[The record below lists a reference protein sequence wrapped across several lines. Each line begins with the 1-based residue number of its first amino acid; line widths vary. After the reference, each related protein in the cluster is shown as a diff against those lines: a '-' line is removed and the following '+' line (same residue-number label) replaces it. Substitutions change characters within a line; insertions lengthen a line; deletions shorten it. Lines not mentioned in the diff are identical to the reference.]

1 MAEHLDRWSARCVR
15 RMRRADVRTGTDRNP
30 AARAALLERI
40 GWRVRNAL
48 LGEVYATPKPGLVD
62 RRDTGAHR
70 DMNYETFLAST
81 EAITP
86 YMVRMFAEGM
96 DATAAGHTPEEVFRM
111 IRGTGLE
118 AEQAMYAATDGVNTH
133 KGMIFTMGIV
143 LAAAGILYARAD
155 TTSEQLV
162 EKELQPSDDVTPEA
176 LASADVQP
184 MDAAGESVMPSS
196 TIIAGQITVD
206 AILDMA
212 RQMTARSMAE
222 DFRKMLE
229 HPPKTHGE
237 RLFQTYGERG
247 IRGQAMEGFPILRDT
262 AVPWLRRFRNLSSD
276 EALQQAFAAHATLRR
291 GLLQDTGSMHAEH
304 FENAVHVSTL
314 IAIMSVLNDTNVFI
328 RSSYEDMC
336 WLQAESST
344 ILGMGAMFT
353 EEGVRAIEALN
364 MACIEKNI
372 SPGGAADILAVA
384 ILLLKLTEDVSA
396 GSAAC

>member
-1 MAEHLDRWSARCVR
+1 M
-15 RMRRADVRTGTDRNP
+15 RTGTDGNLT
-30 AARAALLERI
+30 ARAALFEHI

-62 RRDTGAHR
+62 RRDTGAHC

-86 YMVRMFAEGM
+86 FMVRMFAEGM
-96 DATAAGHTPEEVFRM
+96 DATVAGHTPEEVFQE
-111 IRGTGLE
+111 IRGIGLE
-118 AEQAMYAATDGVNTH
+118 AERAMYAATAGVNTH

-143 LAAAGILYARAD
+143 LAAAGILYVRREETAEWPVD
-155 TTSEQLV
+155 
-162 EKELQPSDDVTPEA
+162 DDVTPEA
-176 LASADVQP
+176 LAAADVQVTP
-184 MDAAGESVMPSS
+184 ETGV
-196 TIIAGQITVD
+196 IAGQITVD
-206 AILDMA
+206 AILDRT

-262 AVPWLRRFRNLSSD
+262 AVPWLRRFQNIGTD
-276 EALQQAFAAHATLRR
+276 AELQHDISVRATLRR

-384 ILLLKLTEDVSA
+384 ILLLKLTEDADA
-396 GSAAC
+396 GSTGC

>member
-1 MAEHLDRWSARCVR
+1 MNKKAFDDS
-15 RMRRADVRTGTDRNP
+15 
-30 AARAALLERI
+30 ARAALFERI

-86 YMVRMFAEGM
+86 FMVRMFAEGM
-96 DATAAGHTPEEVFRM
+96 DATAAGRTPEEVFQA
-111 IRGTGLE
+111 IRGIGLE

-143 LAAAGILYARAD
+143 LAAVGILYARREEAAERPVD
-155 TTSEQLV
+155 
-162 EKELQPSDDVTPEA
+162 DDVTPETGA
-176 LASADVQP
+176 
-184 MDAAGESVMPSS
+184 
-196 TIIAGQITVD
+196 IAGQITVD
-206 AILDMA
+206 AILDRT

-222 DFRKMLE
+222 DFRKMLA

-237 RLFQTYGERG
+237 RLFRTYGERG

-262 AVPWLRRFRNLSSD
+262 AVPWLQRFQNIGTD
-276 EALQQAFAAHATLRR
+276 AELQRDIAVQATLRR

-314 IAIMSVLNDTNVFI
+314 IAIMSVLNDSIVFI
-328 RSSYEDMC
+328 RSSYEDLC

-384 ILLLKLTEDVSA
+384 ILLLKLTEDADA
-396 GSAAC
+396 GSTGC

>member
-1 MAEHLDRWSARCVR
+1 M
-15 RMRRADVRTGTDRNP
+15 RTGTDRNS
-30 AARAALLERI
+30 AARAALLEHI
-40 GWRVRNAL
+40 GWQVRNAL

-86 YMVRMFAEGM
+86 FMVRMFAEGM
-96 DATAAGHTPEEVFRM
+96 DATAAGHTPEEVFQA
-111 IRGTGLE
+111 IRGIGLE
-118 AEQAMYAATDGVNTH
+118 AERAMYAATDGVNTH

-143 LAAAGILYARAD
+143 LAAVGILYARED
-155 TTSEQLV
+155 KTS
-162 EKELQPSDDVTPEA
+162 
-176 LASADVQP
+176 
-184 MDAAGESVMPSS
+184 
-196 TIIAGQITVD
+196 GQITVD

-262 AVPWLRRFRNLSSD
+262 AVPWLRRFQNIGTD
-276 EALQQAFAAHATLRR
+276 AELQRAIAAQATLRR

-384 ILLLKLTEDVSA
+384 ILLLKLTEDAEA
-396 GSAAC
+396 GSTGC

>member
-1 MAEHLDRWSARCVR
+1 MNKKSCQDS
-15 RMRRADVRTGTDRNP
+15 
-30 AARAALLERI
+30 ARAALFEHI

-96 DATAAGHTPEEVFRM
+96 DATAAGHTPEEVFQT

-118 AEQAMYAATDGVNTH
+118 AEQAMYAATAGVNTH

-155 TTSEQLV
+155 KTSALLV
-162 EKELQPSDDVTPEA
+162 GKESQPGDDVTPEA

-184 MDAAGESVMPSS
+184 MPGT

-222 DFRKMLE
+222 DFRKMLA

-237 RLFQTYGERG
+237 RLFQAYGERG

-262 AVPWLRRFRNLSSD
+262 AVPWLRRFQNIRTD
-276 EALQQAFAAHATLRR
+276 AVLQHDISECATLRS
-291 GLLQDTGSMHAEH
+291 GLLSDSGSMHAEH

-344 ILGMGAMFT
+344 ILRMGAMFT

-364 MACIEKNI
+364 TACIEKNI

-384 ILLLKLTEDVSA
+384 ILLLKR
-396 GSAAC
+396 

>member
-1 MAEHLDRWSARCVR
+1 MNKKAFDDS
-15 RMRRADVRTGTDRNP
+15 
-30 AARAALLERI
+30 ARAALFERI

-86 YMVRMFAEGM
+86 FMVRMFAEGM
-96 DATAAGHTPEEVFRM
+96 DATAAGRTPEEVFQA
-111 IRGTGLE
+111 IRGIGLE

-143 LAAAGILYARAD
+143 LAAVGILYARREEAAERPVD
-155 TTSEQLV
+155 
-162 EKELQPSDDVTPEA
+162 DDVTPETGA
-176 LASADVQP
+176 
-184 MDAAGESVMPSS
+184 
-196 TIIAGQITVD
+196 IAGQITVD
-206 AILDMA
+206 AILDRT

-222 DFRKMLE
+222 DFRKMLA

-237 RLFQTYGERG
+237 RLFRTYGERG

-262 AVPWLRRFRNLSSD
+262 AVPWLQRFQNIGTD
-276 EALQQAFAAHATLRR
+276 AELQRDIAVQATLRR

-344 ILGMGAMFT
+344 ILSMGAMFT

-364 MACIEKNI
+364 TACIGKNI

-384 ILLLKLTEDVSA
+384 ILLLKLTEDADA
-396 GSAAC
+396 GSTGC

>member
-1 MAEHLDRWSARCVR
+1 
-15 RMRRADVRTGTDRNP
+15 MRRTAVRTGTDRNP
-30 AARAALLERI
+30 AARAALHERI

-86 YMVRMFAEGM
+86 YMVRMFVEGM
-96 DATAAGHTPEEVFRM
+96 DATAAGHAPEEVFRM

-118 AEQAMYAATDGVNTH
+118 AERAMYAATDGVNTH

-143 LAAAGILYARAD
+143 LAATGILYARR
-155 TTSEQLV
+155 E
-162 EKELQPSDDVTPEA
+162 E
-176 LASADVQP
+176 
-184 MDAAGESVMPSS
+184 AAGRLKDEVKPETLAAAEGAAMPE
-196 TIIAGQITVD
+196 TEVIAGQLTVD

-222 DFRKMLE
+222 DFRKMLG

-262 AVPWLRRFRNLSSD
+262 AVPWLRRFRNLGSD
-276 EALQQAFAAHATLRR
+276 EALQQAFAAQATLRR

-336 WLQAESST
+336 WLQSESST

-384 ILLLKLTEDVSA
+384 ILLLKL
-396 GSAAC
+396 

>member
-1 MAEHLDRWSARCVR
+1 MNKKAFDDS
-15 RMRRADVRTGTDRNP
+15 
-30 AARAALLERI
+30 ARAALFERI

-86 YMVRMFAEGM
+86 FMVRMFAEGM
-96 DATAAGHTPEEVFRM
+96 DATAAGRTPEEVFQA
-111 IRGTGLE
+111 IRGIGLE

-143 LAAAGILYARAD
+143 LAAVGILYARREEAAERPVD
-155 TTSEQLV
+155 
-162 EKELQPSDDVTPEA
+162 DDVTPETGA
-176 LASADVQP
+176 
-184 MDAAGESVMPSS
+184 
-196 TIIAGQITVD
+196 IAGQITVD
-206 AILDMA
+206 AILDRT
-212 RQMTARSMAE
+212 RQMTARSMVE
-222 DFRKMLE
+222 DFRKMLG

-262 AVPWLRRFRNLSSD
+262 AVPWLRRFQNIGTD
-276 EALQQAFAAHATLRR
+276 AELQRDIATQATLRR

-384 ILLLKLTEDVSA
+384 ILLLKLTEDAEA
-396 GSAAC
+396 GSTGC

>member
-1 MAEHLDRWSARCVR
+1 MNKKAFD
-15 RMRRADVRTGTDRNP
+15 D
-30 AARAALLERI
+30 AARAALFERI

-86 YMVRMFAEGM
+86 FMVRMFAEGM
-96 DATAAGHTPEEVFRM
+96 DATAAGHTPEEVFQA
-111 IRGTGLE
+111 IRGIGLE

-143 LAAAGILYARAD
+143 LAAAGILYARD
-155 TTSEQLV
+155 
-162 EKELQPSDDVTPEA
+162 
-176 LASADVQP
+176 
-184 MDAAGESVMPSS
+184 GY
-196 TIIAGQITVD
+196 GTVD
-206 AILDMA
+206 AILDRT

-222 DFRKMLE
+222 DFRKMLA

-237 RLFQTYGERG
+237 RLFRTYGERG

-262 AVPWLRRFRNLSSD
+262 AVPWLRRFQNICTD
-276 EALQQAFAAHATLRR
+276 AELQRDIAAQATLRR

-384 ILLLKLTEDVSA
+384 ILLLKLTEDAEA
-396 GSAAC
+396 GSTGC

>member
-1 MAEHLDRWSARCVR
+1 MADDLDRWSARCVR

-30 AARAALLERI
+30 AARAALLERV

-96 DATAAGHTPEEVFRM
+96 DATAAGHTPEEVFRA
-111 IRGTGLE
+111 IRGIGLE

-143 LAAAGILYARAD
+143 LAAAGILYARR
-155 TTSEQLV
+155 E
-162 EKELQPSDDVTPEA
+162 E
-176 LASADVQP
+176 
-184 MDAAGESVMPSS
+184 AAGRLKDEVKPETLAAAEGVAMPE
-196 TIIAGQITVD
+196 TEVFAGQITVD

-222 DFRKMLE
+222 DFRRMLE

-384 ILLLKLTEDVSA
+384 ILLLKL
-396 GSAAC
+396 

>member
-1 MAEHLDRWSARCVR
+1 MNKKAFD
-15 RMRRADVRTGTDRNP
+15 D
-30 AARAALLERI
+30 AARAALFERI

-86 YMVRMFAEGM
+86 FMVRMFAEGM
-96 DATAAGHTPEEVFRM
+96 DATAAGHTPEEVFQA
-111 IRGTGLE
+111 IRGIGLE
-118 AEQAMYAATDGVNTH
+118 AERAMYAATDGVNTH

-143 LAAAGILYARAD
+143 LAAAGILY
-155 TTSEQLV
+155 V
-162 EKELQPSDDVTPEA
+162 
-176 LASADVQP
+176 SADK
-184 MDAAGESVMPSS
+184 
-196 TIIAGQITVD
+196 TRGQITVD
-206 AILDMA
+206 AILDRT

-262 AVPWLRRFRNLSSD
+262 AVPWLRRFQNIGTD
-276 EALQQAFAAHATLRR
+276 AELQRDIDARATLRR

-384 ILLLKLTEDVSA
+384 ILLLKLTEDADA
-396 GSAAC
+396 GSTGC

>member
-1 MAEHLDRWSARCVR
+1 MVR
-15 RMRRADVRTGTDRNP
+15 KSIDRNP
-30 AARAALLERI
+30 SARDALLEHI

-86 YMVRMFAEGM
+86 FMVRMFAEGM
-96 DATAAGHTPEEVFRM
+96 DATVAGHTPEEVFQE
-111 IRGTGLE
+111 IRGIGLE
-118 AEQAMYAATDGVNTH
+118 AERAMYAATAGVNTH

-143 LAAAGILYARAD
+143 LAAVGILYARED
-155 TTSEQLV
+155 KTS
-162 EKELQPSDDVTPEA
+162 
-176 LASADVQP
+176 
-184 MDAAGESVMPSS
+184 
-196 TIIAGQITVD
+196 GQITVD
-206 AILDMA
+206 AILDRA

-262 AVPWLRRFRNLSSD
+262 AVPWLRRFQNIGTD
-276 EALQQAFAAHATLRR
+276 AELQRAIAAQATLRR

-384 ILLLKLTEDVSA
+384 ILLLKLTEDADADRA
-396 GSAAC
+396 GC

>member
-1 MAEHLDRWSARCVR
+1 MNKKAFD
-15 RMRRADVRTGTDRNP
+15 D
-30 AARAALLERI
+30 AARAALFERI

-86 YMVRMFAEGM
+86 FMVRMFAEGM
-96 DATAAGHTPEEVFRM
+96 DATAAGHTPEEVFQA
-111 IRGTGLE
+111 IRGIGLE

-143 LAAAGILYARAD
+143 LAAAGILYARR
-155 TTSEQLV
+155 
-162 EKELQPSDDVTPEA
+162 EKAAERSVDDDVTPEA

-184 MDAAGESVMPSS
+184 TPADGESAMSETGVI
-196 TIIAGQITVD
+196 TGQITVD
-206 AILDMA
+206 AILDRT

-237 RLFQTYGERG
+237 RLFRMYGERG

-262 AVPWLRRFRNLSSD
+262 AVPWLRRFQNIGTD
-276 EALQQAFAAHATLRR
+276 AELQRAIAAQATLRR

-344 ILGMGAMFT
+344 ILSMGAMFT

-364 MACIEKNI
+364 TACIEKNI

-384 ILLLKLTEDVSA
+384 ILLLKLTEDADADSA
-396 GSAAC
+396 GC

>member
-1 MAEHLDRWSARCVR
+1 
-15 RMRRADVRTGTDRNP
+15 MRRADVRTGTDRTP

-86 YMVRMFAEGM
+86 YMVRMFVEGM
-96 DATAAGHTPEEVFRM
+96 DATMTAKTPEAVFRA
-111 IRGTGLE
+111 IRGIGLE

-176 LASADVQP
+176 LAETGGAA
-184 MDAAGESVMPSS
+184 MAEAAGPAGTETVD
-196 TIIAGQITVD
+196 GQITVD

-212 RQMTARSMAE
+212 REMTARSMAE

-262 AVPWLRRFRNLSSD
+262 AVPWLRRFQNLGSD
-276 EALQQAFAAHATLRR
+276 EALQQAFAAQATLRR
-291 GLLQDTGSMHAEH
+291 GFLQDTGSMHAEH

-384 ILLLKLTEDVSA
+384 ILLLKL
-396 GSAAC
+396 

>member
-1 MAEHLDRWSARCVR
+1 MADDLDRWSARCVR

-30 AARAALLERI
+30 AARAALLERV

-96 DATAAGHTPEEVFRM
+96 DATAAGHTPEEVFRA
-111 IRGTGLE
+111 IRGIGLE

-143 LAAAGILYARAD
+143 LAAAGILYARR
-155 TTSEQLV
+155 E
-162 EKELQPSDDVTPEA
+162 E
-176 LASADVQP
+176 
-184 MDAAGESVMPSS
+184 AAGRLKDEVKPETLAAAEGVAMPE
-196 TIIAGQITVD
+196 TEVFAGQITVD

-384 ILLLKLTEDVSA
+384 ILLLKL
-396 GSAAC
+396 

>member
-1 MAEHLDRWSARCVR
+1 MADDLDRWSARCVR

-30 AARAALLERI
+30 AARAALLERV

-96 DATAAGHTPEEVFRM
+96 DATAAGHTPEEVFRA
-111 IRGTGLE
+111 IRGIGLE

-143 LAAAGILYARAD
+143 LAAAGILYARR
-155 TTSEQLV
+155 E
-162 EKELQPSDDVTPEA
+162 E
-176 LASADVQP
+176 
-184 MDAAGESVMPSS
+184 AAGRLKDEVKPETLAAAEGVAMPE
-196 TIIAGQITVD
+196 TEVFAGQITVD

-344 ILGMGAMFT
+344 IFGMGAMFT

-384 ILLLKLTEDVSA
+384 ILLLKL
-396 GSAAC
+396 

>member
-1 MAEHLDRWSARCVR
+1 MNKKAFD
-15 RMRRADVRTGTDRNP
+15 D
-30 AARAALLERI
+30 AARAALFERI

-86 YMVRMFAEGM
+86 FMVRMFAEGM
-96 DATAAGHTPEEVFRM
+96 DATVAGHTPEEVFHA
-111 IRGTGLE
+111 IRGIGLE

-143 LAAAGILYARAD
+143 LAAVGILYARED
-155 TTSEQLV
+155 KTS
-162 EKELQPSDDVTPEA
+162 
-176 LASADVQP
+176 
-184 MDAAGESVMPSS
+184 
-196 TIIAGQITVD
+196 GQITVD
-206 AILDMA
+206 AILDRT

-262 AVPWLRRFRNLSSD
+262 AVPWLRRFQNICTD
-276 EALQQAFAAHATLRR
+276 AELQRDISVRATLRR

-384 ILLLKLTEDVSA
+384 ILLLKLTEDADA
-396 GSAAC
+396 GSTGC

>member
-1 MAEHLDRWSARCVR
+1 
-15 RMRRADVRTGTDRNP
+15 MRRTAVRTGTDRNP

-86 YMVRMFAEGM
+86 YMVRMFVEGM
-96 DATAAGHTPEEVFRM
+96 DATAAGHTPEEVFQA
-111 IRGTGLE
+111 IRGIGLE

-143 LAAAGILYARAD
+143 LAAAGILYARD
-155 TTSEQLV
+155 
-162 EKELQPSDDVTPEA
+162 
-176 LASADVQP
+176 
-184 MDAAGESVMPSS
+184 GY
-196 TIIAGQITVD
+196 GTVD

-222 DFRKMLE
+222 DFRKMLG

-237 RLFQTYGERG
+237 RLFRAYGERG

-262 AVPWLRRFRNLSSD
+262 AVPWLRRFQNIGTD
-276 EALQQAFAAHATLRR
+276 AELQRAIATQATLRR

-344 ILGMGAMFT
+344 ILSMGAMFT

-364 MACIEKNI
+364 TACIEKNI

-384 ILLLKLTEDVSA
+384 ILLLKLTEDADA
-396 GSAAC
+396 GRAGC

>member
-1 MAEHLDRWSARCVR
+1 MNKKAFDDSAC
-15 RMRRADVRTGTDRNP
+15 
-30 AARAALLERI
+30 AALFERI
-40 GWRVRNAL
+40 GWQVRNAL

-86 YMVRMFAEGM
+86 FMVRMFAEGM
-96 DATAAGHTPEEVFRM
+96 DATAAGRTPEEVFQA
-111 IRGTGLE
+111 IRGIGLE

-143 LAAAGILYARAD
+143 LAAAGILYARD
-155 TTSEQLV
+155 
-162 EKELQPSDDVTPEA
+162 
-176 LASADVQP
+176 
-184 MDAAGESVMPSS
+184 GY
-196 TIIAGQITVD
+196 GTVD

-237 RLFQTYGERG
+237 RLFRTYGERG

-262 AVPWLRRFRNLSSD
+262 AVPWLRRFQNICTD
-276 EALQQAFAAHATLRR
+276 AELQRDIAAQATLRR

-384 ILLLKLTEDVSA
+384 ILLLKLTEDADA
-396 GSAAC
+396 GSTDC

>member
-1 MAEHLDRWSARCVR
+1 ML
-15 RMRRADVRTGTDRNP
+15 RTGTDRNSS
-30 AARAALLERI
+30 ARDALLEHV

-86 YMVRMFAEGM
+86 YMVRMFMEGM
-96 DATAAGHTPEEVFRM
+96 DATAAGHTPEEVFQT
-111 IRGTGLE
+111 IRGIGLE
-118 AEQAMYAATDGVNTH
+118 AERAMYAATAGVNTH

-143 LAAAGILYARAD
+143 LAAVGILYARAD
-155 TTSEQLV
+155 KTSGLPA
-162 EKELQPSDDVTPEA
+162 EKESQPSDDVTPEA

-184 MDAAGESVMPSS
+184 MAAAGEPVMPGS
-196 TIIAGQITVD
+196 TIISGQITVD
-206 AILDMA
+206 AILDRT

-229 HPPKTHGE
+229 HSPKTHGE
-237 RLFQTYGERG
+237 RLFQMYGERG

-262 AVPWLRRFRNLSSD
+262 AVPWLRRFQNIGTD
-276 EALQQAFAAHATLRR
+276 AELQHDIAARATLRR

-344 ILGMGAMFT
+344 ILSMGAMFT

-364 MACIEKNI
+364 TACIEKNI

-384 ILLLKLTEDVSA
+384 ILLLKLTEDADADSA
-396 GSAAC
+396 GR

>member
-1 MAEHLDRWSARCVR
+1 MAEDLDRWSARCVR
-15 RMRRADVRTGTDRNP
+15 RMRRADVRTGTDRTP

-96 DATAAGHTPEEVFRM
+96 DATAAGQTPEAVFQA
-111 IRGTGLE
+111 IRGIGLE

-143 LAAAGILYARAD
+143 LAAAGVLYARR
-155 TTSEQLV
+155 E
-162 EKELQPSDDVTPEA
+162 E
-176 LASADVQP
+176 
-184 MDAAGESVMPSS
+184 AAGRLKDEVKPETLAAAEGAAMPE
-196 TIIAGQITVD
+196 TEVIAGQITVD

-222 DFRKMLE
+222 DFRRMLE
-229 HPPKTHGE
+229 HQPKTHGE

-276 EALQQAFAAHATLRR
+276 EALQQAFAAQATLRR

-384 ILLLKLTEDVSA
+384 ILLLKL
-396 GSAAC
+396 

>member
-1 MAEHLDRWSARCVR
+1 ML
-15 RMRRADVRTGTDRNP
+15 RTGTDRNSSV
-30 AARAALLERI
+30 RDVLLEHV

-62 RRDTGAHR
+62 RRDTGAHH

-96 DATAAGHTPEEVFRM
+96 DATVAGHTPEEVFQA
-111 IRGTGLE
+111 IRGIGLE
-118 AEQAMYAATDGVNTH
+118 AERAMYAATDGVNTH

-143 LAAAGILYARAD
+143 LAAAGILYARREEAAERPVD
-155 TTSEQLV
+155 
-162 EKELQPSDDVTPEA
+162 DDVTPET

-184 MDAAGESVMPSS
+184 MNGEPVMSE
-196 TIIAGQITVD
+196 TGVIAGQITVD
-206 AILDMA
+206 AILDRT

-222 DFRKMLE
+222 DFRKMLAQ
-229 HPPKTHGE
+229 PPKTHGE
-237 RLFQTYGERG
+237 RLFRTYGERG

-262 AVPWLRRFRNLSSD
+262 AVPWLRRFQNICTD
-276 EALQQAFAAHATLRR
+276 AELQRDIAAQATLRR

-384 ILLLKLTEDVSA
+384 ILLLKLTEDADA
-396 GSAAC
+396 GSTGC

>member
-1 MAEHLDRWSARCVR
+1 MNKKAFD
-15 RMRRADVRTGTDRNP
+15 D
-30 AARAALLERI
+30 AARAALFEHI

-96 DATAAGHTPEEVFRM
+96 DATAAGHTPEEVFQA
-111 IRGTGLE
+111 IRGIGLE

-143 LAAAGILYARAD
+143 LAAAGILYARD
-155 TTSEQLV
+155 
-162 EKELQPSDDVTPEA
+162 
-176 LASADVQP
+176 
-184 MDAAGESVMPSS
+184 GY
-196 TIIAGQITVD
+196 GTVD
-206 AILDMA
+206 AILDRT

-222 DFRKMLE
+222 DFRKMLA

-237 RLFQTYGERG
+237 RLFQAYGERG

-262 AVPWLRRFRNLSSD
+262 AVPWLRRFQNIGTD
-276 EALQQAFAAHATLRR
+276 AELQRAIAAQATLRR

-384 ILLLKLTEDVSA
+384 ILLLKLTEA
-396 GSAAC
+396 GRTGC

>member
-1 MAEHLDRWSARCVR
+1 MVR
-15 RMRRADVRTGTDRNP
+15 KSIDRNP
-30 AARAALLERI
+30 LARDALLEHI

-86 YMVRMFAEGM
+86 YMVHMFAEGM
-96 DATAAGHTPEEVFRM
+96 DATAAGHTPEEVFQA
-111 IRGTGLE
+111 IRGIGLE

-143 LAAAGILYARAD
+143 LAAAGILHARAD
-155 TTSEQLV
+155 KTS
-162 EKELQPSDDVTPEA
+162 
-176 LASADVQP
+176 
-184 MDAAGESVMPSS
+184 
-196 TIIAGQITVD
+196 GQITVD
-206 AILDMA
+206 AILDRT

-229 HPPKTHGE
+229 HPPNTHGE

-262 AVPWLRRFRNLSSD
+262 AVPWLRRFQNIGTD
-276 EALQQAFAAHATLRR
+276 AELQHDISVRATLRR

-336 WLQAESST
+336 WLQEESST
-344 ILGMGAMFT
+344 ILSMGVMFT

-364 MACIEKNI
+364 TACIEKNI

-384 ILLLKLTEDVSA
+384 ILLLKLTEDAEA
-396 GSAAC
+396 GSTGC

>member
-1 MAEHLDRWSARCVR
+1 MNRKAFDDS
-15 RMRRADVRTGTDRNP
+15 
-30 AARAALLERI
+30 ARAALFERI

-96 DATAAGHTPEEVFRM
+96 DATAAGHTPEEVFQA
-111 IRGTGLE
+111 IRGIGLE
-118 AEQAMYAATDGVNTH
+118 AERAMYAATDGVNTH

-143 LAAAGILYARAD
+143 LAAAGILYARD
-155 TTSEQLV
+155 
-162 EKELQPSDDVTPEA
+162 
-176 LASADVQP
+176 
-184 MDAAGESVMPSS
+184 GY
-196 TIIAGQITVD
+196 GTVD
-206 AILDMA
+206 AILDRT

-237 RLFQTYGERG
+237 RLFRMYGERG

-262 AVPWLRRFRNLSSD
+262 AVPWLRRFQNICTD
-276 EALQQAFAAHATLRR
+276 AELQRAIAARATLRR

-344 ILGMGAMFT
+344 ILSMGAMFT

-364 MACIEKNI
+364 TACIEKNI

-384 ILLLKLTEDVSA
+384 ILLLKLTEDADADSA
-396 GSAAC
+396 GC

>member
-1 MAEHLDRWSARCVR
+1 MNKKAFDDS
-15 RMRRADVRTGTDRNP
+15 
-30 AARAALLERI
+30 ARAALFEHI
-40 GWRVRNAL
+40 GWQVRNAL

-86 YMVRMFAEGM
+86 FMVRMFAEGM
-96 DATAAGHTPEEVFRM
+96 DATAAGHTPEEVFQA
-111 IRGTGLE
+111 IRGIGLE
-118 AEQAMYAATDGVNTH
+118 AERAMYAATDGVNTH

-143 LAAAGILYARAD
+143 LAAVGILYARED
-155 TTSEQLV
+155 KMS
-162 EKELQPSDDVTPEA
+162 
-176 LASADVQP
+176 
-184 MDAAGESVMPSS
+184 
-196 TIIAGQITVD
+196 GQITVD

-237 RLFQTYGERG
+237 RLFRTYGERG

-262 AVPWLRRFRNLSSD
+262 AVPWLRRFQNIGTD
-276 EALQQAFAAHATLRR
+276 AELQRDIAAQATLRR

-344 ILGMGAMFT
+344 ILSMGAMFT

-364 MACIEKNI
+364 TACIEKNI

-384 ILLLKLTEDVSA
+384 ILLLKLTEDADA
-396 GSAAC
+396 GSTGC

>member
-1 MAEHLDRWSARCVR
+1 
-15 RMRRADVRTGTDRNP
+15 MRIETDRNP
-30 AARAALLERI
+30 AARAALLEHI
-40 GWRVRNAL
+40 GWQIRNAL

-86 YMVRMFAEGM
+86 YMVHMFAEGM
-96 DATAAGHTPEEVFRM
+96 DATRAAKTPEAVFRT
-111 IRGTGLE
+111 IRGIGLE

-143 LAAAGILYARAD
+143 LAAAGILYARD
-155 TTSEQLV
+155 GCGTV
-162 EKELQPSDDVTPEA
+162 EE
-176 LASADVQP
+176 
-184 MDAAGESVMPSS
+184 
-196 TIIAGQITVD
+196 
-206 AILDMA
+206 ILDMA

-229 HPPKTHGE
+229 HPPTTHGE
-237 RLFQTYGERG
+237 RLFQAYGERG

-262 AVPWLRRFRNLSSD
+262 AVPWLRRFRNLCSD
-276 EALQQAFAAHATLRR
+276 EVLQRSFAAQATLRC
-291 GLLQDTGSMHAEH
+291 GLLRDTGSMHAEH

-344 ILGMGAMFT
+344 ILRMGAMFT

-384 ILLLKLTEDVSA
+384 ILLLKLTEDAGA
-396 GSAAC
+396 GSARC

>member
-1 MAEHLDRWSARCVR
+1 MNRKAFDDS
-15 RMRRADVRTGTDRNP
+15 
-30 AARAALLERI
+30 ARAALFERI

-96 DATAAGHTPEEVFRM
+96 DATAAGHTPEEVFQA
-111 IRGTGLE
+111 IRGIGLE
-118 AEQAMYAATDGVNTH
+118 AERAMYAATDGVNTH

-143 LAAAGILYARAD
+143 LAAAGILYARD
-155 TTSEQLV
+155 
-162 EKELQPSDDVTPEA
+162 
-176 LASADVQP
+176 
-184 MDAAGESVMPSS
+184 GY
-196 TIIAGQITVD
+196 GTVD
-206 AILDMA
+206 AILDRT

-262 AVPWLRRFRNLSSD
+262 AVPWLRRFQNIGTD
-276 EALQQAFAAHATLRR
+276 AELQRAISARATLRR

-384 ILLLKLTEDVSA
+384 ILLLKLTEDADA
-396 GSAAC
+396 GSTGC

>member
-1 MAEHLDRWSARCVR
+1 MNKKAFD
-15 RMRRADVRTGTDRNP
+15 D
-30 AARAALLERI
+30 AARAALFERI

-62 RRDTGAHR
+62 RRDTGAHH

-86 YMVRMFAEGM
+86 FMVRMFAEGM
-96 DATAAGHTPEEVFRM
+96 DATTTGHTPEEVFQA
-111 IRGTGLE
+111 IRGIGLE
-118 AEQAMYAATDGVNTH
+118 AERAMYAATDGVNTH

-143 LAAAGILYARAD
+143 LAAAGILY
-155 TTSEQLV
+155 V
-162 EKELQPSDDVTPEA
+162 
-176 LASADVQP
+176 SADKT
-184 MDAAGESVMPSS
+184 S
-196 TIIAGQITVD
+196 GQITVD
-206 AILDMA
+206 AILDRT

-229 HPPKTHGE
+229 RPPKTHGE
-237 RLFQTYGERG
+237 QLFRTYGERG

-262 AVPWLRRFRNLSSD
+262 AVPWLRRFQNIGTD
-276 EALQQAFAAHATLRR
+276 AELQRAIAAQATLRR

-344 ILGMGAMFT
+344 IFGMGAMFT

-384 ILLLKLTEDVSA
+384 ILLLKLTEDADA
-396 GSAAC
+396 GSTGC

>member
-1 MAEHLDRWSARCVR
+1 M
-15 RMRRADVRTGTDRNP
+15 N
-30 AARAALLERI
+30 AALLERV

-62 RRDTGAHR
+62 RRDTGAHH

-86 YMVRMFAEGM
+86 YMVRMFSEGM
-96 DATAAGHTPEEVFRM
+96 DATAAGQTAEEVFQA
-111 IRGTGLE
+111 IRGIGLE

-143 LAAAGILYARAD
+143 LAATGILYARHEVAAGRTKD
-155 TTSEQLV
+155 GVTSETLAV
-162 EKELQPSDDVTPEA
+162 EEPAMPGPE
-176 LASADVQP
+176 V
-184 MDAAGESVMPSS
+184 
-196 TIIAGQITVD
+196 IAGQVAVE
-206 AILDMA
+206 AILDLT
-212 RQMTARSMAE
+212 REMTARSMAE
-222 DFRKMLE
+222 DFQKMLA
-229 HPPKTHGE
+229 HSPKTHGE

-262 AVPWLRRFRNLSSD
+262 AVPWLHRFQNICTD
-276 EALQQAFAAHATLRR
+276 AELQNEFSNCATLRS
-291 GLLQDTGSMHAEH
+291 GLLSDSGSMHAEH

-314 IAIMSVLNDTNVFI
+314 IAIMSVLNDTNVLI

-336 WLQAESST
+336 WLQAESSR
-344 ILGMGAMFT
+344 ILGLGAMFT

-384 ILLLKLTEDVSA
+384 ILLLKLTEDA
-396 GSAAC
+396 GTGGEGC

>member
-1 MAEHLDRWSARCVR
+1 MVR
-15 RMRRADVRTGTDRNP
+15 KSIDRNP
-30 AARAALLERI
+30 SARDALLEHI

-86 YMVRMFAEGM
+86 FMVRMFAEGM
-96 DATAAGHTPEEVFRM
+96 DATAAGRTPEEVFQA
-111 IRGTGLE
+111 IRGIGLE
-118 AEQAMYAATDGVNTH
+118 AERAMYAATDGVNTH

-143 LAAAGILYARAD
+143 LAAAGILY
-155 TTSEQLV
+155 V
-162 EKELQPSDDVTPEA
+162 
-176 LASADVQP
+176 SADKT
-184 MDAAGESVMPSS
+184 S
-196 TIIAGQITVD
+196 GQITVD
-206 AILDMA
+206 AILDRT

-237 RLFQTYGERG
+237 RLFRTYGERG

-262 AVPWLRRFRNLSSD
+262 AVPWLQRFQNICTD
-276 EALQQAFAAHATLRR
+276 AELQRDIAAQATLRR

-384 ILLLKLTEDVSA
+384 ILLLKLTEDADV
-396 GSAAC
+396 GSTGC

>member
-1 MAEHLDRWSARCVR
+1 ML
-15 RMRRADVRTGTDRNP
+15 RTGTDRSSS
-30 AARAALLERI
+30 ARDALLEHV

-86 YMVRMFAEGM
+86 YMVRMFVEGM
-96 DATAAGHTPEEVFRM
+96 DATAAGHAPEEVFRM

-118 AEQAMYAATDGVNTH
+118 AERAMYAATDGVNTH

-143 LAAAGILYARAD
+143 LAAAGILYARREEAAGRLKD
-155 TTSEQLV
+155 EV
-162 EKELQPSDDVTPEA
+162 KPEA
-176 LASADVQP
+176 LA
-184 MDAAGESVMPSS
+184 AAEGAAMPE
-196 TIIAGQITVD
+196 TEVIAGQITVD

-212 RQMTARSMAE
+212 REMTARSMAE

-276 EALQQAFAAHATLRR
+276 EALQQAFAAQATLRR

-364 MACIEKNI
+364 MACIKKNI

-384 ILLLKLTEDVSA
+384 ILLLKL
-396 GSAAC
+396 

>member
-1 MAEHLDRWSARCVR
+1 MNKKAFD
-15 RMRRADVRTGTDRNP
+15 D
-30 AARAALLERI
+30 AARAALFERI

-86 YMVRMFAEGM
+86 FMVRMFAEGM
-96 DATAAGHTPEEVFRM
+96 DATAAGRTPEEVFQA
-111 IRGTGLE
+111 IRGIGLE
-118 AEQAMYAATDGVNTH
+118 AERAMYAATDGVNTH

-143 LAAAGILYARAD
+143 LAAAGILY
-155 TTSEQLV
+155 V
-162 EKELQPSDDVTPEA
+162 
-176 LASADVQP
+176 SADKT
-184 MDAAGESVMPSS
+184 S
-196 TIIAGQITVD
+196 GQITVD
-206 AILDMA
+206 AILDRT

-262 AVPWLRRFRNLSSD
+262 AVPWLRRFQNICTD
-276 EALQQAFAAHATLRR
+276 AELQRDIAAQATLRR

-344 ILGMGAMFT
+344 ILSIGAMFT

-364 MACIEKNI
+364 TACIEKNI

-384 ILLLKLTEDVSA
+384 ILLLKLTEDADA
-396 GSAAC
+396 GSTGC

>member
-1 MAEHLDRWSARCVR
+1 MS
-15 RMRRADVRTGTDRNP
+15 
-30 AARAALLERI
+30 AALFERI
-40 GWRVRNAL
+40 GWQVRNAL

-62 RRDTGAHR
+62 RRDTGAHH

-86 YMVRMFAEGM
+86 FMVRMFAEGM
-96 DATAAGHTPEEVFRM
+96 DATAAGHTPEEVFQA
-111 IRGTGLE
+111 IRGIGLE

-143 LAAAGILYARAD
+143 LAAAGILY
-155 TTSEQLV
+155 V
-162 EKELQPSDDVTPEA
+162 
-176 LASADVQP
+176 SADKT
-184 MDAAGESVMPSS
+184 S
-196 TIIAGQITVD
+196 GQITVD
-206 AILDMA
+206 AILDRT

-262 AVPWLRRFRNLSSD
+262 AVPWLRRFQNIGTD
-276 EALQQAFAAHATLRR
+276 AELQRDIAAQATFRR

-314 IAIMSVLNDTNVFI
+314 IAIMSVLNDTNVLI

-364 MACIEKNI
+364 TACIEKNI

-384 ILLLKLTEDVSA
+384 ILLLKLTEDADA
-396 GSAAC
+396 GSTGC

>member
-1 MAEHLDRWSARCVR
+1 MNKKAFD
-15 RMRRADVRTGTDRNP
+15 D
-30 AARAALLERI
+30 AARAALFERI

-86 YMVRMFAEGM
+86 FMVRMFAEGM
-96 DATAAGHTPEEVFRM
+96 DATAAGHTPEEVFQA
-111 IRGTGLE
+111 IRGIGLE
-118 AEQAMYAATDGVNTH
+118 AERAMYAATDGVNTH

-143 LAAAGILYARAD
+143 LAAAGILY
-155 TTSEQLV
+155 V
-162 EKELQPSDDVTPEA
+162 
-176 LASADVQP
+176 SADKT
-184 MDAAGESVMPSS
+184 SS
-196 TIIAGQITVD
+196 QLTVD
-206 AILDMA
+206 AILDRT

-262 AVPWLRRFRNLSSD
+262 AVPWLRRFQNIGTD
-276 EALQQAFAAHATLRR
+276 AELQRAISARATLRR

-384 ILLLKLTEDVSA
+384 ILLLKLTEDADA
-396 GSAAC
+396 GSTGC

>member
-1 MAEHLDRWSARCVR
+1 MNKKAFD
-15 RMRRADVRTGTDRNP
+15 D
-30 AARAALLERI
+30 AARAALFERI

-96 DATAAGHTPEEVFRM
+96 DATAAGHTPEEVFQA
-111 IRGTGLE
+111 IRGIGLE

-143 LAAAGILYARAD
+143 LAAAGILYARD
-155 TTSEQLV
+155 
-162 EKELQPSDDVTPEA
+162 
-176 LASADVQP
+176 
-184 MDAAGESVMPSS
+184 GY
-196 TIIAGQITVD
+196 GTVD

-222 DFRKMLE
+222 DFRKMLA

-237 RLFQTYGERG
+237 RLFRTYGERG

-262 AVPWLRRFRNLSSD
+262 AVPWLQRFQNICTD
-276 EALQQAFAAHATLRR
+276 AELQRDIAAQATLRR

-384 ILLLKLTEDVSA
+384 ILLLKLTEDADA
-396 GSAAC
+396 GRSGC

>member
-1 MAEHLDRWSARCVR
+1 MNK
-15 RMRRADVRTGTDRNP
+15 RAFDDS
-30 AARAALLERI
+30 ARAALFERI

-86 YMVRMFAEGM
+86 FMVRMFAEGM
-96 DATAAGHTPEEVFRM
+96 DATAAGHTPEEVFQA
-111 IRGTGLE
+111 IRGIGLE

-143 LAAAGILYARAD
+143 LAAAGILYARHEEAAGRPED
-155 TTSEQLV
+155 GVTSETLAV
-162 EKELQPSDDVTPEA
+162 EEPAMPGPEVI
-176 LASADVQP
+176 D
-184 MDAAGESVMPSS
+184 
-196 TIIAGQITVD
+196 GQITVD
-206 AILDMA
+206 AILDRT

-222 DFRKMLE
+222 DFRRMLE

-262 AVPWLRRFRNLSSD
+262 AVPWLRRFQNIGTD
-276 EALQQAFAAHATLRR
+276 AELQRDIATQATLRR

-364 MACIEKNI
+364 TACIEKNI

-384 ILLLKLTEDVSA
+384 ILLLKLTEDADA
-396 GSAAC
+396 GSTGC

>member
-1 MAEHLDRWSARCVR
+1 M
-15 RMRRADVRTGTDRNP
+15 RTGTDRNS

-86 YMVRMFAEGM
+86 YMVRMFVEGM
-96 DATAAGHTPEEVFRM
+96 DATAAGHAPEEVFRM

-118 AEQAMYAATDGVNTH
+118 AERAMYAATDGVNTH

-143 LAAAGILYARAD
+143 LAAAGILYARREEAAGRLKD
-155 TTSEQLV
+155 EV
-162 EKELQPSDDVTPEA
+162 KPEA
-176 LASADVQP
+176 LAAE
-184 MDAAGESVMPSS
+184 AAAISETGV
-196 TIIAGQITVD
+196 IAGQITVD
-206 AILDMA
+206 AILDRA

-237 RLFQTYGERG
+237 RLFQAYGERG

-262 AVPWLRRFRNLSSD
+262 AVPWLRRFQNIGID
-276 EALQQAFAAHATLRR
+276 AELQRAIAAQATLRR

-336 WLQAESST
+336 WLQEESST
-344 ILGMGAMFT
+344 ILSMGAMFT

-364 MACIEKNI
+364 TACIEKNI

-384 ILLLKLTEDVSA
+384 ILLLKLTEDAEADSA
-396 GSAAC
+396 SC

>member
-1 MAEHLDRWSARCVR
+1 MADDLDRWSARCVR

-30 AARAALLERI
+30 AARAALLERV

-96 DATAAGHTPEEVFRM
+96 DATAAGHTPEEVFRA
-111 IRGTGLE
+111 IRGIGLE

-143 LAAAGILYARAD
+143 LAAAGILYARR
-155 TTSEQLV
+155 E
-162 EKELQPSDDVTPEA
+162 E
-176 LASADVQP
+176 
-184 MDAAGESVMPSS
+184 AAGRLKDEVKPETLAAAEGVAMPE
-196 TIIAGQITVD
+196 TEVFAGQITVD

-222 DFRKMLE
+222 DFRRMLE

-353 EEGVRAIEALN
+353 DEGVRAIEALN

-384 ILLLKLTEDVSA
+384 ILLLKL
-396 GSAAC
+396 

>member
-1 MAEHLDRWSARCVR
+1 M
-15 RMRRADVRTGTDRNP
+15 RTGTDRNS

-86 YMVRMFAEGM
+86 FMVRMFAEGM
-96 DATAAGHTPEEVFRM
+96 DATAAGRTPEEVFQA
-111 IRGTGLE
+111 IRGIGLE

-143 LAAAGILYARAD
+143 LAAVGILYARREEAAERPVD
-155 TTSEQLV
+155 
-162 EKELQPSDDVTPEA
+162 DDVTPETGA
-176 LASADVQP
+176 
-184 MDAAGESVMPSS
+184 
-196 TIIAGQITVD
+196 IAGQITVD
-206 AILDMA
+206 AILDRT

-222 DFRKMLE
+222 DFRKMLA

-237 RLFQTYGERG
+237 RLFRTYGERG

-262 AVPWLRRFRNLSSD
+262 AVPWLQRFQNIGTD
-276 EALQQAFAAHATLRR
+276 AELQRDIAVQATLRR

-384 ILLLKLTEDVSA
+384 ILLLKL
-396 GSAAC
+396 